1 MSRDESMDRRTG
13 LIVAAASAAV
23 TLASTV
29 TLATLLGYVQPG
41 PSAPP
46 AEARPAV
53 APRTILVPIQP
64 DAEVPRVG
72 PDGAE
77 GGERLM
83 RVSGGE
89 RRGKR
94 RSKRDHDEHDEHE
107 RRGRRGGH
115 DDD

>member
-1 MSRDESMDRRTG
+1 MSRDDSINRRTG
-13 LIVAAASAAV
+13 LIVAAASAAL

-29 TLATLLGYVQPG
+29 TLGTLLGYVQPR

-46 AEARPAV
+46 AEPRPAV
-53 APRTILVPIQP
+53 APQTVLVPIQP
-64 DAEVPRVG
+64 ETEVPRFRA
-72 PDGAE
+72 DGQE
-77 GGERLM
+77 GGERLI
-83 RVSGGE
+83 RVSAGE

-94 RSKRDHDEHDEHE
+94 RSKRDRDEHEEHE